1 MAQYQS
7 SHSGQE
13 YDEAV
18 TRVLQGT
25 CGIQGVKVN
34 GTSLQPDSNNKV
46 NITSQSLMSENTFV
60 PNLIGFVTSGTAN
73 NPTYTTNFSSCWYM
87 VFGNMCYIS
96 INVSYNVTTPGN
108 DYMGLSSLPYSAYSE
123 GGINWPLSV
132 CCMYS
137 SSADFTNNI
146 GARIVGERIEF
157 MNNNGKSFINCSDF
171 SNSSCVFNI
180 AGFYRVG
187 V

>member
-34 GTSLQPDSNNKV
+34 GTAQQPDSN
-46 NITSQSLMSENTFV
+46 ID
-60 PNLIGFVTSGTAN
+60 
-73 NPTYTTNFSSCWYM
+73 
-87 VFGNMCYIS
+87 
-96 INVSYNVTTPGN
+96 VSYSVTTPGN

-137 SSADFTNNI
+137 STADFTNNI

-180 AGFYRVG
+180 AGFYRMG